1 MKEVMDQLL
10 LEEDLRCQAEQKQL
24 LEQII
29 LIVTVTFSII
39 LL

>member
-1 MKEVMDQLL
+1 MKEVLDQLL

-24 LEQII
+24 LKQII